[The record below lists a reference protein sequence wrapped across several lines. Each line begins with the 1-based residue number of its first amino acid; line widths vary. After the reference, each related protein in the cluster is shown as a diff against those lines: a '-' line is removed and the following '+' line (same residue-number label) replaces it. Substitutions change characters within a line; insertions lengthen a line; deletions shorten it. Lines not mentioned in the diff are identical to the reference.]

1 MEARDAES
9 RSLGSTFTGSLTEYL
24 MWVLSREDWL
34 GVG

>member
-1 MEARDAES
+1 MEAHDAES
-9 RSLGSTFTGSLTEYL
+9 RSLGSTFTGSLTAL